1 MNQHSFFGGRSI
13 VIASKHKKQNAMAA
27 LLEKELGVTCIVPD
41 NLDTDLLGTFSGEIE
56 RELSPMDAARQKCML
71 AMELTGAD
79 LAVASEGSFGAHPLL
94 YFLPADDELLVF
106 IDKKNDVEIV
116 VREISTKTN
125 YNAKEVSTEEDL
137 LAFAQSA
144 QFPSHAL
151 ILKDK
156 KEGFSAIAKG
166 IIEIKELLDRFK
178 QFMETY
184 GSVYVETDM
193 RAHLNPSRMQ
203 VIEETTEKL
212 IKKIKSTCPSC
223 NTPGFGIKD
232 ATPGLPCENCKAPT
246 KSTLFHVYA
255 CQKCNHTYEAYF
267 PNGKQEEDPTYCDRC
282 NP

>member
-1 MNQHSFFGGRSI
+1 MNCHSFFGGRSI

-27 LLEKELGVTCIVPD
+27 LLEKELGVTCIVTD

-106 IDKKNDVEIV
+106 VDKKNDVEIV

-166 IIEIKELLDRFK
+166 IVETKELLDRFK

>member
-116 VREISTKTN
+116 AREISTKTN

-156 KEGFSAIAKG
+156 KEEFSAIAKG
-166 IIEIKELLDRFK
+166 IIETKELLDMFK

>member
-71 AMELTGAD
+71 AMELTGSD

-166 IIEIKELLDRFK
+166 IVETKELLDRFK

-232 ATPGLPCENCKAPT
+232 ATPGLPCENCKAPN

>member
-1 MNQHSFFGGRSI
+1 
-13 VIASKHKKQNAMAA
+13 
-27 LLEKELGVTCIVPD
+27 
-41 NLDTDLLGTFSGEIE
+41 LDTDLLGTFCSEIE
-56 RELSPMDAARQKCML
+56 RELSPIDAAKKKCML
-71 AMELTGAD
+71 AMELTGTD

-94 YFLPADDELLVF
+94 YFLPADDEVLVL
-106 IDKKNDVEIV
+106 IDKKNGLEIA

-125 YNAKEVSTEEDL
+125 YNAKEVNSEEDL

-144 QFPSHAL
+144 QFPGHGL

-156 KEGFSAIAKG
+156 KEGYGMIAKG
-166 IIEIKELLDRFK
+166 IIDTKELLETFK
-178 QFMETY
+178 QFMATF

-203 VIEETTEKL
+203 VIEETTKKL
-212 IKKIKSTCPSC
+212 ITKIKTTCPSC
-223 NTPGFGIKD
+223 QTPGFGIKE

-255 CQKCNHTYEAYF
+255 CQKCNHTHEAYF
-267 PNGKQEEDPTYCDRC
+267 PNGKKEEDPTYCDRC

>member
-1 MNQHSFFGGRSI
+1 
-13 VIASKHKKQNAMAA
+13 MAA
-27 LLEKELGVTCIVPD
+27 LLEKELGVICIVPE

-166 IIEIKELLDRFK
+166 IVETKELLDRFK

-246 KSTLFHVYA
+246 KSTLSHVYA
-255 CQKCNHTYEAYF
+255 CQKCNHIYEAYY

>member
-1 MNQHSFFGGRSI
+1 MNQHKFFEGRSI
-13 VIASKHKKQNAMAA
+13 VIATKHKKQHAMAA
-27 LLEKELGVTCIVPD
+27 LLEKELGVTCIVPE

-56 RELSPMDAARQKCML
+56 RDLSPLDTAKKKCML
-71 AMELTGAD
+71 AMELTGTD

-106 IDKKNDVEIV
+106 MDQKNDLEIV
-116 VREISTKTN
+116 VREVSTKTN
-125 YNAKEVSTEEDL
+125 YNAKEVNSEEDL

-144 QFPSHAL
+144 LFPSHGL

-156 KEGFSAIAKG
+156 KEGYTEVAKG
-166 IIEIKELLDRFK
+166 IVQTKELLDTFK
-178 QFMETY
+178 QFMERY

-212 IKKIKSTCPSC
+212 IKKIKTTCPSC
-223 NTPGFGIKD
+223 QTPGFGIKD

-255 CQKCNHTYEAYF
+255 CQKCNHTHEAYF

>member
-1 MNQHSFFGGRSI
+1 MNCHSFFGGRSI

-27 LLEKELGVTCIVPD
+27 LLEKELGVTCIVTD

-106 IDKKNDVEIV
+106 VDKKNDVEIV

-166 IIEIKELLDRFK
+166 IVETKELLDSFK

>member
-1 MNQHSFFGGRSI
+1 MNQHKFFEGRSI
-13 VIASKHKKQNAMAA
+13 VIATKHKKQHAMAA
-27 LLEKELGVTCIVPD
+27 LLEKELGVTCIVPE

-56 RELSPMDAARQKCML
+56 RDLSPLDTAKKKCIL
-71 AMELTGAD
+71 AMELTGTD

-106 IDKKNDVEIV
+106 MDQKNDLEIV
-116 VREISTKTN
+116 VREVSTKTN
-125 YNAKEVSTEEDL
+125 YNAKEVNSEEDL

-144 QFPSHAL
+144 LFPSHGL

-156 KEGFSAIAKG
+156 KEGYTEVAKG
-166 IIEIKELLDRFK
+166 IVQTKELLDTFK
-178 QFMETY
+178 QFMERY

-212 IKKIKSTCPSC
+212 IKKIKTACPSC

-232 ATPGLPCENCKAPT
+232 AIPGLPCENCKAPT
-246 KSTLFHVYA
+246 KSTLLHVYA
-255 CQKCNHTYEAYF
+255 CQKCNHIYEAYY
-267 PNGKQEEDPTYCDRC
+267 PNGKQEEDPAYCDRC

>member
-13 VIASKHKKQNAMAA
+13 AIASKHKKQNAMAA

-106 IDKKNDVEIV
+106 VDKKNELEII

-144 QFPSHAL
+144 QFPSHAI

-166 IIEIKELLDRFK
+166 IVETKELLDRFK

-184 GSVYVETDM
+184 GSVYAETDM

>member
-1 MNQHSFFGGRSI
+1 MNQHNFFEGRSI
-13 VIASKHKKQNAMAA
+13 VIATKHKKQNAMAV
-27 LLEKELGVTCIVPD
+27 LLEKELGVSCIVPE
-41 NLDTDLLGTFSGEIE
+41 NLDTDMLGTFSGEIE
-56 RELSPMDAARQKCML
+56 RELSPLDAARQKCLL
-71 AMELTGAD
+71 AMELTGTD

-94 YFLPADDELLVF
+94 YFLPANDELLIF
-106 IDKKNDVEIV
+106 IDQKNELEIV

-125 YNAKEVSTEEDL
+125 YNAKEVSSEEDL

-144 QFPSHAL
+144 QFPSHGL

-156 KEGFSAIAKG
+156 KEGFTSIAKG
-166 IIEIKELLDRFK
+166 IVNTKELLEAFAKFK
-178 QFMETY
+178 QSHET
-184 GSVYVETDM
+184 VYVETDM

-212 IKKIKSTCPSC
+212 IKKIKTTCPSC
-223 NTPGFGIKD
+223 HTPGFGIKD
-232 ATPGLPCENCKAPT
+232 STPGLPCENCKAPT

-255 CQKCNHTYEAYF
+255 CQKCNHTQEAYF

>member
-1 MNQHSFFGGRSI
+1 MNCHSFFGGRSI

-27 LLEKELGVTCIVPD
+27 LLEKELGVTCIVTD

-106 IDKKNDVEIV
+106 VDKKNDVEIV

-166 IIEIKELLDRFK
+166 IVETKELLDRFK

-203 VIEETTEKL
+203 VIEETIEKL

-232 ATPGLPCENCKAPT
+232 STPGLPCENCKAPT

-255 CQKCNHTYEAYF
+255 CQKCNHTQEAYF

>member
-116 VREISTKTN
+116 AREISTKTN

-156 KEGFSAIAKG
+156 KEEFSAIAKG
-166 IIEIKELLDRFK
+166 IIETKELLDMFK

-184 GSVYVETDM
+184 GSLYVETDM

>member
-1 MNQHSFFGGRSI
+1 MNRHKFFEGRSI
-13 VIASKHKKQNAMAA
+13 VIATKHQKQNAMAA
-27 LLEKELGVTCIVPD
+27 LLEKELGVTCIVPE

-56 RELSPMDAARQKCML
+56 RELSPIDAAKKKCML
-71 AMELTGAD
+71 AMELTNTD
-79 LAVASEGSFGAHPLL
+79 LAISSEGSFGAHPLL
-94 YFLPADDELLVF
+94 YFLPADDEVLAF
-106 IDKKNDVEIV
+106 IDQKNGLEIA

-125 YNAKEVSTEEDL
+125 YNAKEVSSEEDL

-156 KEGFSAIAKG
+156 KDGFTSIAKG
-166 IIEIKELLDRFK
+166 IVNTKELLETFAKFK
-178 QFMETY
+178 QSNET
-184 GSVYVETDM
+184 VYVETDM

-212 IKKIKSTCPSC
+212 IKKIKTACPSC
-223 NTPGFGIKD
+223 NTPGFGIKNSI
-232 ATPGLPCENCKAPT
+232 PGLPCENCKTPS
-246 KSTLFHVYA
+246 KSTLYHVYA

-267 PNGKQEEDPTYCDRC
+267 PNGKQQEDPTYCDRC